1 VTDTPAPGSGALTF
15 ARSDGSRF
23 EISPAVVELLGR
35 FAQHLDTAPESG
47 GVLLGRRIT
56 GTDDVI
62 VDAATTPMEGD
73 TGLRFRFVRAS
84 AAHQDAADRAWRDSG
99 GTCAHLG
106 GWHTHPER
114 RPSPSHTDRSDWRRQ
129 VAGDPSRDVLFFVIV
144 GTEEVRAWECRRG
157 ARLARLAPIHGR

>member
-1 VTDTPAPGSGALTF
+1 MTHTAPPGSSALTF

-23 EISPAVVELLGR
+23 EISPSVVELLRR

-56 GTDDVI
+56 GTDNVI
-62 VDAATTPMEGD
+62 VDAATTPMDGD
-73 TGLRFRFVRAS
+73 AGSRFRFVRAS
-84 AAHQDAADRAWRDSG
+84 AAHQEVADRVWLDSG
-99 GTCAHLG
+99 GTCAHIG

-129 VAGDPSRDVLFFVIV
+129 VAADPSRESLFFVIV

-157 ARLARLAPIHGR
+157 SRLVRLAMTHSH